1 IIPTHYAPRSM
12 RIVHPQGGGMRNDGV
27 FANMAAKPDGQD
39 GMRRGLNEESD
50 NPDWVPEIASN
61 QPPPSYLTAQSDSV
75 PPYYEASLG
84 QGGAAFAGPISPN
97 ASLLIDNL
105 PPGSLFSFLWNLLV
119 SLSFQFV
126 GFLLT
131 YLLHTSHAAKQG
143 SRAGLGI
150 TLIQYGF
157 YLRQRAETLA
167 QGTMDANGIWHF
179 PSDDPTDTPDPTP
192 SFSTAQEADAYY
204 KTHNDTLPS
213 SPASLPYA
221 DGTSPVFPH
230 ELSVA
235 NEWLSFFLM
244 TIGWFVLLTSVLSFW
259 RVKRWE

>member
-1 IIPTHYAPRSM
+1 
-12 RIVHPQGGGMRNDGV
+12 GGGMRNDGV
-27 FANMAAKPDGQD
+27 FGNMSAKPDQQGA
-39 GMRRGLNEESD
+39 GMRRGLNEEGE

-61 QPPPSYLTAQSDSV
+61 QAPPSYLSAQADAV

-84 QGGAAFAGPISPN
+84 AGGPGFSGAISPG

-157 YLRQRAETLA
+157 YLRQRAETLSH
-167 QGTMDANGIWHF
+167 GTMDANGMWHF
-179 PSDDPTDTPDPTP
+179 PGDEVPPPADPTP
-192 SFSTAQEADAYY
+192 SFSTAAEADAFY
-204 KTHNDTLPS
+204 KMHNDTLPS
-213 SPASLPYA
+213 TPASLPMG
-221 DGTSPVFPH
+221 DGMGMGGSMIGSTTNTAFPH
-230 ELSVA
+230 QLSVA

-244 TIGWFVLLTSVLSFW
+244 TIGWFVLLTSILSYW